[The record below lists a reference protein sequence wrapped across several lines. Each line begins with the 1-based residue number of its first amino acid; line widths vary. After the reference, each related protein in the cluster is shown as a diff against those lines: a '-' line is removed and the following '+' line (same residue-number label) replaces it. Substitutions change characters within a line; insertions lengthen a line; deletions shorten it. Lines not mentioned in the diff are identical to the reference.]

1 MEQNICN
8 SPLSDLH
15 VDHCWCTVQYS
26 QEDNTSNYSR
36 EKDEKTLI
44 LGTGLHHYG
53 AWEIIKYPRIWSGRT
68 REVVGRAQFSL
79 NNSQWYNSVNPVG
92 WESRIPQGKSW
103 NTNTPE
109 PRFPLSVNKRRHSSS
124 RRQRIHLSS
133 TPLFSL
139 FTRWLL
145 PKLRTD
151 FPLSV
156 PWLTGQP
163 PLAAPSKTGQKQCF
177 NHLSLPESSQTHNE
191 LPHSITLFKRH
202 GKLVWL
208 FCCSLF

>member
-1 MEQNICN
+1 M
-8 SPLSDLH
+8 
-15 VDHCWCTVQYS
+15 
-26 QEDNTSNYSR
+26 
-36 EKDEKTLI
+36 
-44 LGTGLHHYG
+44 
-53 AWEIIKYPRIWSGRT
+53 
-68 REVVGRAQFSL
+68 VGRAQFSL
-79 NNSQWYNSVNPVG
+79 NKSQWYNSVNPVG

-156 PWLTGQP
+156 GPLTYRPASSRSTLKDRSETMLQP
-163 PLAAPSKTGQKQCF
+163 PK
-177 NHLSLPESSQTHNE
+177 SSRIKPNPQWTTYFI
-191 LPHSITLFKRH
+191 ITLFQWH

>member
-1 MEQNICN
+1 MHTCVCAHGKMEQNICN
-8 SPLSDLH
+8 SPLSNLH

-156 PWLTGQP
+156 GPLTYRPASSRSTLKDRSKTMLQP
-163 PLAAPSKTGQKQCF
+163 PKSSRIKPNPQWITTLH
-177 NHLSLPESSQTHNE
+177 HL
-191 LPHSITLFKRH
+191 I
-202 GKLVWL
+202 
-208 FCCSLF
+208 